1 MPSTEPTRRTI
12 ELRNP
17 TVRRAVACVCVTLV
31 VGACTGDGAQDSGPS
46 REPSP
51 PMKQVKIAFLEDLSE
66 EGSDDRALPAF
77 QGAALAFD
85 RAALTGDLPVEV
97 ELVAVDTQ
105 GDPETA
111 IRVVEEVAVDQEFVG
126 VIAAPFLFETGS
138 VGAVLAEAGIPTV
151 SLSTLSTGLSTHGW
165 KNWFRAVAD
174 RSRQAGALA
183 SLVPGLPAARRGV
196 CVADDGRTV
205 SAGLVR
211 RVAAGLESL
220 VILRLSLTSEDEPS
234 LLAASVRRAGCGVV
248 FWGGFSDRAAA
259 IRLELD
265 RAGSERVILVG
276 ADGMKDEMY
285 LGAAGAAGEGTV
297 VSCSCVDLT
306 TSTPLA
312 AQRFIQDYQFE
323 HGSPPGAYAAEG
335 WDVARL
341 FVAAFRS
348 GAGSRGEIV
357 EFLDSLNGFEG
368 LANTYTFG
376 DDGELDDASAL
387 VRLYRDEG
395 GRWIPLAG

>member
-1 MPSTEPTRRTI
+1 
-12 ELRNP
+12 
-17 TVRRAVACVCVTLV
+17 VACVCVTLV
-31 VGACTGDGAQDSGPS
+31 VGACTGDGAQDWGGSG
-46 REPSP
+46 EPSP

-66 EGSDDRALPAF
+66 EGSDDRARPAF

-85 RAALTGDLPVEV
+85 RAVLTGDLPLEV
-97 ELVAVDTQ
+97 ELFVVDTK

-111 IRVVEEVAVDQEFVG
+111 IRVVEELAADPEFLA
-126 VIAAPFLFETGS
+126 VIAAPFLFEQGS
-138 VGAVLAEAGIPTV
+138 IGAILAEAGIPTV
-151 SLSTLSTGLSTHGW
+151 SLSTLNTGLSTHGW
-165 KNWFRAVAD
+165 TTWFRAVAD
-174 RSRQAGALA
+174 RSREA
-183 SLVPGLPAARRGV
+183 SAVASFIRGLGAARRGV
-196 CVADDGRTV
+196 CVSGDGGTASNGMARTV
-205 SAGLVR
+205 AADLERLV
-211 RVAAGLESL
+211 V
-220 VILRLSLTSEDEPS
+220 LRQTLTSEDEPS
-234 LLAASVRRAGCGVV
+234 SLAASVRRAGCGVV

-276 ADGMKDEMY
+276 ADGMKDETY
-285 LGAAGAAGEGTV
+285 LETAGAAGEGTV

-348 GAGSRGEIV
+348 GAASRGEIV
-357 EFLDSLNGFEG
+357 EFLGSLTGFEG

-376 DDGELDDASAL
+376 DDGELADASAL
-387 VRLYRDEG
+387 VHLYRDEG
-395 GRWIPLAG
+395 GRWIPLAA